1 MVEVFDLFT
10 IKNSFRLLI
19 FVLLFGYA
27 MFSLLLML
35 RINIL
40 ADTLETVRSGLVK
53 FLAKLHLLMVI
64 IGSVIVG
71 ILILF

>member
-1 MVEVFDLFT
+1 MVEVLDLLT

-19 FVLLFGYA
+19 FVLLFGYC

-35 RINIL
+35 RVSIL
-40 ADTLETVRSGLVK
+40 AETLETIRSGFVK
-53 FLAKLHLLMVI
+53 LLAKMHLMMVI

>member
-1 MVEVFDLFT
+1 MVEVLDLLT